1 MTLPTWR
8 PRAASDFVVL
18 LRRAAAVACGLVLLH
33 LPVGGAILIHEYALR
48 GSLHD
53 NVGENSLSSAGGQIS
68 ALGYVFAAN
77 QGLTFSSRAFTP
89 TDYSVELS
97 FKLDSTIGTT
107 KLADFHNLTADPGLY
122 EQNGTLSFS
131 PFATASV
138 SDFAPG
144 ANVHVVFT
152 RDGATN
158 VVTAFVNGQQRFS
171 FLDDASLAAVPGFS
185 NKLSFFLNDGS
196 DPNASGG
203 TLNYLRVFNGGLSSN
218 DVSALLAA
226 GPPIVV
232 PEPSTFILLSLGGAA
247 VAIFNRA
254 RRRRSE

>member
-1 MTLPTWR
+1 MTLPIR
-8 PRAASDFVVL
+8 RARAASDLVVL
-18 LRRAAAVACGLVLLH
+18 LRFAAVVACGLVLLH
-33 LPVGGAILIHEYALR
+33 LPASAAILIHEYALR
-48 GSLHD
+48 GSLDD
-53 NVGENSLSSAGGQIS
+53 NVGENSLSSVGGQIT

-97 FKLDSTIGTT
+97 FKLDSAAGTT

-122 EQNGTLSFS
+122 QQNGTLSFS
-131 PFATASV
+131 PFASSGV

-144 ANVHVVFT
+144 ADMHVVLT
-152 RDGATN
+152 RDGSTN

-171 FLDDASLAAVPGFS
+171 FLDDETLAAVPGFS

-203 TLNYLRVFNGGLSSN
+203 TLNYLRVFNGALSSS

-226 GPPIVV
+226 GPPIAV
-232 PEPSTFILLSLGGAA
+232 PEPSTLILLMLGGVA
-247 VAIFNRA
+247 VGTFNRA
-254 RRRRSE
+254 RSRRSE